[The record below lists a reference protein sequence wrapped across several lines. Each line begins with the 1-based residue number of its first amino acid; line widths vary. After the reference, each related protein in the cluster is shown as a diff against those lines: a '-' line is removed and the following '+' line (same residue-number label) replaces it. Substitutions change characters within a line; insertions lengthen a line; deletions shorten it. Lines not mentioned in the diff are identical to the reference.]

1 MTKVS
6 KIYLSMLLAI
16 CSSCCLLDAMQ
27 QVYVEPS
34 DSYTI
39 SIASGAFIDRLK
51 PTESIAS
58 KRSIA
63 AIRNLTI
70 KTYTQETSGLMLLTS
85 AEWLY
90 WQAIRSI
97 FGGETP
103 KADDGDLDK
112 ILEAAQG
119 GCKDAR
125 IAIRMACEA
134 LSYSDAIAEG
144 EYSVKGCLRS
154 RILGTEED
162 SQTD

>member
-1 MTKVS
+1 MTKVN
-6 KIYLSMLLAI
+6 KIHLSMFFAII
-16 CSSCCLLDAMQ
+16 CSNCCLINAMQ

-34 DSYTI
+34 DSITI
-39 SIASGAFIDRLK
+39 SIASGAFIDKLK
-51 PTESIAS
+51 STESIAS
-58 KRSIA
+58 ERSIA
-63 AIRNLTI
+63 AIRNLAI
-70 KTYTQETSGLMLLTS
+70 KTYTQKAGNLMPLTS

-97 FGGETP
+97 FGGETS
-103 KADDGDLDK
+103 KADDKDLDR
-112 ILEAAQG
+112 ILEAAKE

-154 RILGTEED
+154 RILGTEMFE
-162 SQTD
+162 